1 MSTITFDTFKYVERL
16 EKAGFAREQAS
27 VFVEAQRDA
36 MSQAMDTSLAS
47 KSDIQELK
55 SDINSLRQEL
65 KSDMSSLSQ
74 ELKSDMSS
82 LRSEL
87 KLEMAGLR
95 GEIGSI
101 KWMVGAL
108 VAVAFA
114 NFAKQYF

>member
-47 KSDIQELK
+47 KSDIQ
-55 SDINSLRQEL
+55 DL
-65 KSDMSSLSQ
+65 KSDMHL
-74 ELKSDMSS
+74 

-95 GEIGSI
+95 GEMSSI